1 MPDEP
6 RGGRGYEAQD
16 AALAQAGPAQSL
28 SDHPSLSDEEATAR
42 ADVPPDERQRML
54 DEREAKFAR
63 RRKPMG
69 PTSDQT
75 PETVPEDATSTSQEQ
90 PSTTPEAPEP

>member
-1 MPDEP
+1 MPNES
-6 RGGRGYEAQD
+6 RSGRGYEARD

-28 SDHPSLSDEEATAR
+28 SDQEGTPRSAVHA
-42 ADVPPDERQRML
+42 DERQRML
-54 DEREAKFAR
+54 DEREEKFAQ

-75 PETVPEDATSTSQEQ
+75 PETVPEDATSTSHEQ
-90 PSTTPEAPEP
+90 PSTTPEPPEP